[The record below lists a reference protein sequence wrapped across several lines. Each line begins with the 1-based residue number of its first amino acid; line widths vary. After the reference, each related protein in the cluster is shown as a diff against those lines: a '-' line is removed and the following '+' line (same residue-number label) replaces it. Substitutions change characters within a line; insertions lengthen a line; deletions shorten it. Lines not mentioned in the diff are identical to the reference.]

1 MKLISKQSFRILTPT
16 MLLLFFVL
24 PVIVMV
30 CAGSVSAAGLGIGG
44 NKITLKT
51 TGTPSGTYTPSIG
64 TDGVV
69 IDGNTDAMQGDGL
82 YTIDIPIVNDGFTS
96 DATYTVELGIVVDDA
111 DNSRRVEAYLPGV
124 QVTTTSTTTKVTLQ
138 ANNDLRISGRSSDGI
153 TTFSTSLSNGTAE
166 SSVTA
171 ADNTLTFNFSNL
183 QQKIEDKFGA
193 ATGNANIL
201 NSILETGKYAYTIL
215 IKSTS
220 VPIGYVSGGTTVSAF
235 PSANIA
241 SGCGNYGEN
250 LAAITGSPI
259 ANSSYLTGT
268 SYYIRGSY
276 GVGAGNTAP
285 AVGDAPTS
293 NGACSTTPDPDPDPA
308 PAPTPTPTPTT
319 TAPTATDVGALDTTD
334 PTAVQDVVDNF
345 VGADLTEAGNT
356 LSTLGNS
363 TVAKD
368 LENAAVVVG
377 KMGESTAGAESG
389 GKILGKMGES
399 DAGAEAGGKI
409 LGKMGE
415 SASGAESGGKILAKM
430 GESDAGAESGAKI
443 LDKMSKSTNTQDLE
457 SAAEII
463 KKVETNS
470 GGTILSKMEPTNAV
484 SILNKA
490 VEQSTKLTQAQ
501 KDAEYEKIKNLTG
514 TTFALKIIDY
524 FQTFQA
530 TVSSLMF
537 AATGSATI
545 IEQYLQDPK
554 MIEVIEKTANGAL
567 NLKSY
572 LSPLASGLLDGS
584 MVTGYVEELLGTTT
598 FTVKALTKSG
608 ALDVNTGGLSYPAA
622 MVNIILKDAA
632 PTGGDSIQ
640 EYKNGFGF
648 TFAKSA
654 GLGALEVILVP
665 IFHDVDGLKTLIGA
679 SSTSLDADNGYLI
692 FTDADK
698 NEYVASF
705 GWGSGSS
712 SSKTDGKEIV
722 SLSLKGTDVASADY
736 AIEIVYKDGSVQKM
750 VPAVKNI
757 DTLFAALSD
766 WTTQGAIDQFS
777 FDKDSGVL
785 SVTLT
790 TGEEFKYKPSYQV
803 QAMTNS
809 DLTSLVGVKS
819 GIVWM
824 DNDYNNDGLLDL
836 KFITTDGSQILYS
849 VSK

>member
-1 MKLISKQSFRILTPT
+1 MKLKSKQSFRILTPT

-24 PVIVMV
+24 PVAVML
-30 CAGSVSAAGLGIGG
+30 CAGSVSAAGLGVTNNQI
-44 NKITLKT
+44 ILKT
-51 TGTPSGTYTPSIG
+51 TGGPSGGYTPSIG

-69 IDGNTDAMQGDGL
+69 TGATGEMAGTGL
-82 YTIDIPIVNDGFTS
+82 ESIALSITNDNVT

-124 QVTTTSTTTKVTLQ
+124 QVTTTSTTTAVTLQ
-138 ANNDLRISGRSSDGI
+138 ATNNLQISGRSSDGN
-153 TTFSTSLSNGTAE
+153 TTFSTSLTNGTADGP
-166 SSVTA
+166 VTA
-171 ADNTLTFNFSNL
+171 SGNTLTFNFSNL

-193 ATGNANIL
+193 ASGSAAIINNFI
-201 NSILETGKYAYTIL
+201 SSGKYAYTIL

-220 VPIGYVSGGTTVSAF
+220 VPIGHVSSGTVSAF

-241 SGCGNYGEN
+241 SGCGYYGAN
-250 LAAITGSPI
+250 LAAISGSPI
-259 ANSSYLTGT
+259 ANSSYLSGT

-276 GVGAGNTAP
+276 GVGSGNTAP

-293 NGACSTTPDPDPDPA
+293 NGACTPAPDPDPA
-308 PAPTPTPTPTT
+308 PTTPTT
-319 TAPTATDVGALDTTD
+319 TAPSASEVGNLDTTD
-334 PTAVQDVVDNF
+334 ATAVQNVVNNF
-345 VGADLTEAGNT
+345 IGADPAASG
-356 LSTLGNS
+356 STLTTLGSS
-363 TVAKD
+363 TSTKD
-368 LENAAVVVG
+368 LANAATVVG
-377 KMGESTAGAESG
+377 KMGESAAGAVAGGKILGEMGKSTAGAVAGGKILGEMGKTAAGKESG
-389 GKILGKMGES
+389 GKILGEMGKT
-399 DAGAEAGGKI
+399 A
-409 LGKMGE
+409 
-415 SASGAESGGKILAKM
+415 
-430 GESDAGAESGAKI
+430 AGAESGAKV
-443 LDKMSKSTNTQDLE
+443 LDEMSKSTNTQDLE

-484 SILNKA
+484 SVLNKA
-490 VEQSTKLTQAQ
+490 VEQSTKLTPAE
-501 KDAEYEKIKNLTG
+501 KEVEYEKIKNLTG

-530 TVSSLMF
+530 TVTSLMF
-537 AATGSATI
+537 AATGSATV

-554 MIEVIEKTANGAL
+554 MIEVITQTANGAL

-584 MVTGYVEELLGTTT
+584 MVTGYVEELLGTQT
-598 FTVKALTKSG
+598 FTVKVLTQSG
-608 ALDVNTGGLSYPAA
+608 ALDVNTGGLSFPAA

-640 EYKNGFGF
+640 EYMNGFGF

-665 IFHDVDGLKTLIGA
+665 VSHDVDGLKTLLGA
-679 SSTSLDADNGYLI
+679 SSTSLDADNGYLTFI
-692 FTDADK
+692 DANK

-712 SSKTDGKEIV
+712 SSKTDGKEIL

-736 AIEIVYKDGSVQKM
+736 VIEIVYKDGSVQKM

-766 WTTQGAIDQFS
+766 WTTQGVIDQFS

-785 SVTLT
+785 SVTLM
-790 TGEEFKYKPSYQV
+790 TGEELKYKPSYQV
-803 QAMTNS
+803 QALTG
-809 DLTSLVGVKS
+809 LEVTSLVGVQS
-819 GIVWM
+819 GIIWM
-824 DNDYNNDGLLDL
+824 AKDYNKDGLPDL
-836 KFITTDGSQILYS
+836 RFITTDGSQILYS
-849 VSK
+849 VSN